1 METPQ
6 TIKRYSGIR
15 KTLGDELFQKI
26 QNAKVLVVGAGGI
39 GCELLKNLVMGG
51 FADIE
56 VIDLDT
62 IDVSNLN
69 RQFLFRPQHVSKSK
83 SAIARESVLRFNPD
97 VKIQAHHGNVKSDEF
112 DVDFFKRFSVVL
124 NALDNVSARRHVNRL
139 CLAAGV
145 PLIEAGSTGYIG
157 QVYTIRKNDT
167 ECYDCRPKP
176 TQKKYPICTIRST
189 PEKPVHCIVWG
200 KELFKFLF
208 GNMEES
214 MLNEVETEDSDTS
227 VIASTAGVRPT
238 VDFSQEKLKKY
249 ATDVFQAF
257 FNEEI
262 KKKLAMKDQ
271 YKGAEHKPTPLDL
284 NAIDYK
290 TNSEDNVKKLCN
302 GGGTVNQQTPWTIE
316 ESTAVF
322 LHLIEQTY
330 LNPATRSQVGFME
343 FDKDDSLA
351 LDFVTAACNLRAHIF
366 NIPQQS
372 PFHVKGIA
380 GNIVHAIATTNAIV
394 AGFEVLECYKLLRG
408 DDISKLKYQ
417 AVQTEPTRK
426 GYIIS
431 ACSLERQNPKC
442 YVCSGS
448 ALTLKIDTKKN
459 TLENLV
465 KLVLKGNLGFNEPE
479 FTIGP
484 DPSKLFYYPDAIE
497 DDEDNEFDFLKK
509 KLCDLPGGGMQ
520 DNSSFTVTDLTQ
532 GDLKATIQVSHM
544 DEDEFDEDKF
554 PDKFQVIGG
563 ISSSNNN
570 NNNSSSG
577 TCIIATTST
586 TTTTTTNNNNNDES
600 KKRKANSDNNGNV
613 AVNDVLIM
621 ETGGEIVILDSDDDE
636 EPQSKKQKVL

>member
-6 TIKRYSGIR
+6 TKKRYSGIR
-15 KTLGDELFQKI
+15 KILGNMLFEKVQK
-26 QNAKVLVVGAGGI
+26 ARVLVVGAGGI

-51 FADIE
+51 FVNIE

-69 RQFLFRPQHVSKSK
+69 RQFLFRPQHVSQSK
-83 SAIARESVLRFNPD
+83 SAIAKESVLKFNPD
-97 VKIQAHHGNVKSDEF
+97 VKIESHHGNVKSEEF
-112 DVDFFKRFSVVL
+112 NVEFFKKFSIVL

-157 QVYTIRKNDT
+157 QVYAIKKSET

-214 MLNEVETEDSDTS
+214 MLNEVESEDSDKS

-238 VDFSQEKLKKY
+238 NDFSEEKLNEY
-249 ATDVFQAF
+249 AIKVFQAF

-271 YKGAEHKPTPLDL
+271 YKGASHKPTPLDL
-284 NAIDYK
+284 NSINYSNDFDAV
-290 TNSEDNVKKLCN
+290 VKKLCN
-302 GGGTVNQQTPWTIE
+302 GGGTVNQQKPWTIG
-316 ESTAVF
+316 ESSAVF
-322 LHLIEQTY
+322 LHLIKKTY
-330 LNPATRSQVGFME
+330 LNPTSRAQIGFME
-343 FDKDDSLA
+343 FDKDDALA
-351 LDFVTAACNLRAHIF
+351 LDFVTAASNLRAHIF
-366 NIPQQS
+366 NIPRQS

-394 AGFEVLECYKLLRG
+394 AGFEVLECYKILRG
-408 DDISKLKYQ
+408 DPVNKLKYQ

-426 GYIIS
+426 GYIVS
-431 ACSLERQNPKC
+431 ACSLEKQNPNC

-448 ALTLKIDTKKN
+448 TLALKIDTKKN

-465 KLVLKGNLGFNEPE
+465 KLVLKSSLGFNEPE

-484 DPSKLFYYPDAIE
+484 DPSKLFYYPDAVE
-497 DDEDNEFDFLKK
+497 DDEDNEFDFMKK

-520 DNSSFTVTDLTQ
+520 DNSSFTVTDLSQ
-532 GDLKATIQVSHM
+532 GDLKASVQVVHT
-544 DEDEFDEDKF
+544 DEDDFDDDKF
-554 PDKFQVIGG
+554 PDKFQIIGASSLR
-563 ISSSNNN
+563 SSS
-570 NNNSSSG
+570 SSKSKP
-577 TCIIATTST
+577 
-586 TTTTTTNNNNNDES
+586 NDNEKMQES
-600 KKRKANSDNNGNV
+600 KKRKAKDAEGGDSD
-613 AVNDVLIM
+613 
-621 ETGGEIVILDSDDDE
+621 ILDTGDDIIILDDIDT
-636 EPQSKKQKVL
+636 PLAKKQKVLE